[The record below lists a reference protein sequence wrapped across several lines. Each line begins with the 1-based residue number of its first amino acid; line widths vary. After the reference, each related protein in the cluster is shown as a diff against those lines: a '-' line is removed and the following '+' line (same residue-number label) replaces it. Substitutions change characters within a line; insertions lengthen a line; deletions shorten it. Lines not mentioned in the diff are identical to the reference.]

1 MLINKV
7 LVLSLFFICSL
18 NLTVYAQEIPSPQQ
32 ALQNFNISPAQIKQL
47 EQGKIVSYEVNEASK
62 KELGIGLAM
71 LIPVALTKIA
81 DYIKLG
87 NLTYTESGLIASGP
101 LSENADLRSF
111 EQFGFSN
118 EQLGEAKSFLN
129 AKPGDSFNLSKH
141 EFERLKSFKI
151 DLQGAD
157 NKTLLKAA
165 NEIYR
170 EFLLQRFIAYRK
182 RGLAGIAAYDR
193 QRSSTDPGAELRIA
207 AINSKALA
215 QYFPE
220 LQQAWLNYPTT
231 LPPKINEQFLWLN
244 RHVEGR
250 PTAILIHRLIA
261 ISEKG
266 GIVLSRQFYVGHSY
280 NSSHIAMSGLP
291 YKNGTLVFY
300 SIRSSTDQ
308 VDGMG
313 SSLKHSIG
321 REQMRKEMIKRLQRI
336 NKDLKLKVAPIASEN

>member
-7 LVLSLFFICSL
+7 LVSSLFFICSL

-32 ALQNFNISPAQIKQL
+32 ALKNFNISPAQIKQL
-47 EQGKIVSYEVNEASK
+47 EQGKIVSYEVSETSK

-71 LIPVALTKIA
+71 IIPVTPTKIA

-87 NLTYTESGLIASGP
+87 NLTYAESGLIASGP

-129 AKPGDSFNLSKH
+129 AKPGDSFNLSTH
-141 EFERLKSFKI
+141 EFERLKSFQT
-151 DLQGAD
+151 DLQNAD

-165 NEIYR
+165 NEKYR

-193 QRSSTDPGAELRIA
+193 QGGSTDPGAELRTS
-207 AINSKALA
+207 AINSKMLS

-231 LPPKINEQFLWLN
+231 LPPKTNEQFLWLS

-261 ISEKG
+261 ISENG

-280 NSSHIAMSGLP
+280 NSNQIVTGSLP
-291 YKNGTLVFY
+291 YKDGTLVFH
-300 SIRSSTDQ
+300 SIHSFTDQ
-308 VDGMG
+308 VVGMG
-313 SSLKHSIG
+313 SSLKQSIG
-321 REQMRKEMIKRLQRI
+321 RAQMKQEMTKRLQRI
-336 NKDLKLKVAPIASEN
+336 NKDLKLKTAPIASEN